1 MPTYEEYAKNELTHG
16 LGYGVTFTDRK
27 GVEAGVA
34 IAGLRAIDSENNQEN
49 VNFYAGFTA
58 PYRTIAGALKREITV
73 KSYDLPDKF
82 AVHALGFGEFKS
94 GEDVFLVDDTSAY
107 KPYGFAY
114 AERYRDDDG
123 TGYKVTYYPSAQAT
137 TPSDSAQADE
147 ESPTG
152 KEYEHKATITASD
165 FVLGGKARLLVKFAI
180 TDDELAQGTS
190 KKAKVF
196 AKMFNELK
204 APQPADFEGEVVR
217 SK

>member
-1 MPTYEEYAKNELTHG
+1 MATYEEHAKNELTHG
-16 LGYGVTFTDRK
+16 LGYGVVFTDK
-27 GVEAGVA
+27 AGTTAGVP
-34 IAGLRAIDSENNQEN
+34 IAGLRAIDTENSQEN

-73 KSYDLPDKF
+73 KSYDLPDEF
-82 AVHALGFGEFKS
+82 AIHALGFGKFGS
-94 GEDVFLVDDTSAY
+94 GGDIFLVDDTTAY
-107 KPYGFAY
+107 KAYGFAY

-123 TGYKVTYYPSAQAT
+123 TGYKVTFYPSVQAT

-165 FVLGGKARLLVKFAI
+165 FVLDKKARLLVKFAV
-180 TDDELAQGTS
+180 TDEELATGTS
-190 KKAKVF
+190 KKALVF

-204 APQPADFEGEVVR
+204 APQPADFGEGVGG
-217 SK
+217 